1 MQRKTRCDAGL
12 PRCGPCERSG
22 SHCEFFDSTKGKT
35 LPRNYVIHLQAKVRR
50 LEEEIAR
57 RQALLS
63 EVEDPDCDELV
74 REIGM
79 VSLGDDT
86 DETHKAE
93 PRFVGTSSGIN
104 MTRLILDFTKKN
116 LESEAVKEIVDS
128 HRTSIKQQ
136 PEKSQQQIE
145 QSSNSR
151 VQPTFYFPARDLTD
165 KLIDTFM
172 EQGW

>member
-1 MQRKTRCDAGL
+1 
-12 PRCGPCERSG
+12 
-22 SHCEFFDSTKGKT
+22 
-35 LPRNYVIHLQAKVRR
+35 

-63 EVEDPDCDELV
+63 EIEEPDSDELV

-86 DETHKAE
+86 DAAQKAE

-116 LESEAVKEIVDS
+116 IEPEAIQEIVEG
-128 HRTSIKQQ
+128 HRSSTKQQ
-136 PEKSQQQIE
+136 PEQSQQQA
-145 QSSNSR
+145 QQTYTSG
-151 VQPTFYFPARDLTD
+151 VQPAFYFPAREMTD

-172 EQGW
+172 EQGAL